1 MGDHEGKEK
10 VRGRRGAHDL
20 SRRAMEGRHVLAE
33 ILVDSPTEIGTLREA
48 SRAWSYETPT
58 PSQVKSSQ
66 VA

>member
-33 ILVDSPTEIGTLREA
+33 ILVDSPTEIGTSREA
-48 SRAWSYETPT
+48 SRDGATKPGLPRAMAEQRS
-58 PSQVKSSQ
+58 
-66 VA
+66 